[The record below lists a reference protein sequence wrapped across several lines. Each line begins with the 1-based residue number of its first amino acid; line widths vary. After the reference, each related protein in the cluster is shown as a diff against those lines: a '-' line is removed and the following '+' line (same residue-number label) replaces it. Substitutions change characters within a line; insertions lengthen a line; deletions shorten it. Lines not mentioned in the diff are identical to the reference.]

1 MAKLIVLV
9 LALSVCSY
17 VNSFFIAGPSV
28 TSFDGNQYVN
38 KTICQS
44 TYIDL
49 STLSVTSNKIPYLKC
64 PNDGLLMINK
74 AILVLSTSSMCPLQF
89 EGAGNTNVES
99 SCKNP
104 ATLVNQDATLILKA
118 L

>member
-1 MAKLIVLV
+1 MTKLIVLV
-9 LALSVCSY
+9 LALSACSY
-17 VNSFFIAGPSV
+17 VNSFFISNPFR
-28 TSFDGNQYVN
+28 TSLEGSQYVN

-49 STLSVTSNKIPYLKC
+49 STMSVTSEKIPYLKC
-64 PNDGLLMINK
+64 PNDGLLVINR
-74 AILVLSTSSMCPLQF
+74 ATLVLSTSRMCPLQF
-89 EGAGNTNVES
+89 EGAGNTNVEA

-104 ATLVNQDATLILKA
+104 ATLVNQDATTILKA